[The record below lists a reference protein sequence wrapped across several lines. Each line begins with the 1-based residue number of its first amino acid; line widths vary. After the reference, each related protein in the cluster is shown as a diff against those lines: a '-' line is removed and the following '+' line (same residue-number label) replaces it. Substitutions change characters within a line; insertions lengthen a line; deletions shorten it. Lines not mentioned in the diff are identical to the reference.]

1 MTLLALLS
9 YACPLILCSL
19 GALFSEFAGCLA
31 LFLDGLVSFSAFLF
45 YTFTVT
51 TGSAVLG
58 AVLACLSAVLIT
70 LGFSAVVER
79 GGANRFIAAIAMN
92 LLFGALTSCLSSV
105 IFGTRGVLAATA
117 GAASAAAS
125 ASSANTAAL
134 FKFSATTARATA
146 VAITAVLVAISVL
159 FLKYSRHG
167 LYIRIAGSDADVL
180 KAKGVNPGHI
190 RTLSWSLASLY
201 GSTAG
206 ILLAMR
212 LSSFVPNISS
222 GRGWMAL
229 AAVFLGKKKP
239 LRIVA
244 AVLIFCLADIFS
256 ANIQNYFAGI
266 PSSFLISLPY
276 LVSLLLILIK

>member
-1 MTLLALLS
+1 MTLAALLS

-19 GALFSEFAGCLA
+19 GALFSEYAGCLA

-51 TGSAVLG
+51 TGSAPFG
-58 AVLACLSAVLIT
+58 ALLACLSAVLLT
-70 LGFSAVVER
+70 LAFSEAVER
-79 GGANRFIAAIAMN
+79 GGANRFIAAIALN
-92 LLFGALTSCLSSV
+92 LLFGALSSCLSSV
-105 IFGTRGVLAATA
+105 IFNTRGVLAAEA
-117 GAASAAAS
+117 
-125 ASSANTAAL
+125 
-134 FKFSATTARATA
+134 FRFSVATARATA
-146 VAITAVLVAISVL
+146 ICWTAVMVAMAVV
-159 FLKYSRHG
+159 FLKYGRAG

-180 KAKGVNPGHI
+180 KAKGVNPGLI

-201 GSTAG
+201 GSAAG

-256 ANIQNYFAGI
+256 ANIQNYISGI

-276 LVSLLLILIK
+276 LVSLLLILLK